1 MKKKQEPASISEDS
15 LMQQNS
21 DIPRELLELKAVN
34 RIKWTLL
41 VDLSRKL
48 QASSAS
54 IKAAVT
60 SLLDREIFWDP
71 NTQFEFLTGINEGV
85 DSASSLILLLSLL
98 SRAETGSLA
107 LKRDPHELQEILSI
121 VQEHFSKNYPKL
133 ALKVKFP
140 SEGKVVQVDYD
151 YLVIVLRILFE
162 VLDMVAVEQISV
174 QATAFENPENWNL
187 DITSENSMI
196 IPLVAQVIA
205 GISEQAIRPKHV
217 SPEVVLRMVVIQQ
230 ISDLNGI
237 QVQVHEREDGEAVLR
252 LIIPVSANGNN

>member
-21 DIPRELLELKAVN
+21 DMPRELLELKAVN

-107 LKRDPHELQEILSI
+107 LKRDPHELQEILSV

-162 VLDMVAVEQISV
+162 VLDMVA
-174 QATAFENPENWNL
+174 
-187 DITSENSMI
+187 
-196 IPLVAQVIA
+196 
-205 GISEQAIRPKHV
+205 
-217 SPEVVLRMVVIQQ
+217 
-230 ISDLNGI
+230 
-237 QVQVHEREDGEAVLR
+237 RELA
-252 LIIPVSANGNN
+252 S